1 MIPGTL
7 PTSWQRRKLGP
18 LHNVSGVNSIP
29 VHTYLHAH
37 TYYSPRHVRG
47 SLQLETID
55 SNGSEQ
61 CGLTARMTQPQPT
74 HLECQGRRQPQRQ
87 GDTDPSRGPR
97 CGRHHTRASCR
108 LYYCACCFEV
118 ADTWVSLSPLMSH
131 RGLSNTNQRLSRVAE
146 RERESRIA
154 VFLIQT
160 NVSLPKAVPSRAP
173 KCLSLST

>member
-1 MIPGTL
+1 MEESRPETFAAEI
-7 PTSWQRRKLGP
+7 
-18 LHNVSGVNSIP
+18 
-29 VHTYLHAH
+29 
-37 TYYSPRHVRG
+37 PRHILNSGWSSGCASGTRRRRRI
-47 SLQLETID
+47 TITAH
-55 SNGSEQ
+55 SRARQSGCCLPVQ
-61 CGLTARMTQPQPT
+61 RGLTARMTQPQPT